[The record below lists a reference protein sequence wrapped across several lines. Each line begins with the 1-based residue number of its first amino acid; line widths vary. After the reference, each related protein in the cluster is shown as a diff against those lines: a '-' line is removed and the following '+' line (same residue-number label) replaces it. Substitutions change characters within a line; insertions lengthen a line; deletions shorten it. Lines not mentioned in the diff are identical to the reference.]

1 MIESEIESEIEIEA
15 EIEIVRAGMPLTC
28 GDRRRTSWRERS
40 SSMCRS
46 PITTHAL
53 VPYSHLNL
61 CAPMQPCPGVAAST
75 PWRATGR
82 RLYR

>member
-1 MIESEIESEIEIEA
+1 MIESEIESEIVIESEI

-28 GDRRRTSWRERS
+28 GDRRRT